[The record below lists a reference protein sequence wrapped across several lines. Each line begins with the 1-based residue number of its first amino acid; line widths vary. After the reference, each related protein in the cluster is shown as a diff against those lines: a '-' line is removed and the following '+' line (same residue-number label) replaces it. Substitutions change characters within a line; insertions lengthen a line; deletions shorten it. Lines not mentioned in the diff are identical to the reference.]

1 MITGWRGG
9 LIVLAAA
16 TVLSVGSV
24 VPVSASTSTSTST
37 ATTTTIPRITTTDVA
52 VDGTQNTRLATITT
66 TLGAFAYTVVI
77 TYLDRDS
84 SHSLARGDSI
94 LSITASRS

>member
-16 TVLSVGSV
+16 TALSVGSV
-24 VPVSASTSTSTST
+24 VPASASTST
-37 ATTTTIPRITTTDVA
+37 ATPTTLPKITTTDVA

-94 LSITASRS
+94 LSITASRSY